1 MRERSSSASGAMRSL
16 GFDAKQ
22 FNVVRTNAVNT
33 NDLTAQL
40 NKNKKFQMLKKLKE

>member
-1 MRERSSSASGAMRSL
+1 MAL

-22 FNVVRTNAVNT
+22 FNVVRNTAVNT

-40 NKNKKFQMLKKLKE
+40 NKNKKFQMLKQMKEKKQRDLVVRNV